1 MASEGDRRAVA
12 ILLGIAC
19 AGLIVR
25 LLALSGGAPGDIS
38 YHAIAGD
45 RPTQDSLVARASRLV
60 RPLEPNEKIDLDRAP
75 AEELARLPRIGPAL
89 AARIVSDRTANGPF
103 GSLASLDRVPGVG
116 PKLLEGIRVHAT
128 FSGRTREATRQQ
140 GLVRLST
147 ATADQ
152 LAQLPGIGPVKARA
166 IVEDRQRHGPYP
178 TVESLERVAGIGRAT
193 IDRIRQLVLP

>member
-1 MASEGDRRAVA
+1 MAKEGDRRAVA
-12 ILLGIAC
+12 ILLGLAC

-25 LLALSGGAPGDIS
+25 LLALSGSAPGDIS
-38 YHAIAGD
+38 YRAVGGD

-60 RPLEPNEKIDLDRAP
+60 RPLGSDEKIDVDRAP

-89 AARIVSDRTANGPF
+89 AARIVSDRTTNGPF
-103 GSLASLDRVPGVG
+103 GSLANLDRVSGVG
-116 PKLLEGIRVHAT
+116 PTLLENIRVHAT
-128 FSGRTREATRQQ
+128 FSGRARDASGRQ

-147 ATADQ
+147 AAEGQ

-178 TVESLERVAGIGRAT
+178 TVESLERVPGIGRAT